1 MDRKL
6 IKTETKNLLNE
17 NYPYFLKLFLVVFV
31 LAVFVY
37 IPTICVSS
45 ANSFDD
51 IDVWTSYDSLFLSM
65 LLAIFAVSAQYA
77 GIDILKD
84 KSKLTDP
91 FKKCLIAFANGQV
104 FLGSVIVYLLIY
116 VKTFLW
122 TLVLIFPG
130 IIKSMAYSQ
139 ALFIYRDHILAD
151 DPIGYNEALRLS
163 SKLMVGHKWDFFVFQ
178 LSFIGYWL
186 LSIVTFGVASIWV
199 IPYYHLSTANYYVHL
214 I

>member
-65 LLAIFAVSAQYA
+65 LLAIFAVSAQYPV
-77 GIDILKD
+77 IDIFKD
-84 KSKLTDP
+84 KSKLTAP
-91 FKKCLIAFANGQV
+91 FKKCIIAFANVQF
-104 FLGSVIVYLLIY
+104 FLGSVIFYLLIY
-116 VKTFLW
+116 VKILLFL
-122 TLVLIFPG
+122 LVTIFQVILI
-130 IIKSMAYSQ
+130 
-139 ALFIYRDHILAD
+139 
-151 DPIGYNEALRLS
+151 
-163 SKLMVGHKWDFFVFQ
+163 
-178 LSFIGYWL
+178 
-186 LSIVTFGVASIWV
+186 SIDR
-199 IPYYHLSTANYYVHL
+199 
-214 I
+214 